1 MKSMITKRANKII
14 HKKHRPFGD
23 IIPQEVTKMI
33 KTAIAGVLIA
43 AAMTT
48 AAPANKD
55 SPKEEWVDA
64 GTYRISVFC
73 QYCNEQ
79 EGFQTASG
87 RTLEYGQVA
96 MNDVSFGTE
105 ISIDGEIFEV
115 TDRVGVPDTV
125 DIFIPNDSGY
135 CQCNTL
141 EYKKVYIKKKGGRK
155 WQE

>member
-1 MKSMITKRANKII
+1 
-14 HKKHRPFGD
+14 
-23 IIPQEVTKMI
+23 MI
-33 KTAIAGVLIA
+33 KTAIAGMLIA

-79 EGFQTASG
+79 EGYQSASG

-96 MNDVSFGTE
+96 MNDVPFGTE

-141 EYKKVYIKKKGGRK
+141 EYKNVYIKKKGGRK
-155 WQE
+155 